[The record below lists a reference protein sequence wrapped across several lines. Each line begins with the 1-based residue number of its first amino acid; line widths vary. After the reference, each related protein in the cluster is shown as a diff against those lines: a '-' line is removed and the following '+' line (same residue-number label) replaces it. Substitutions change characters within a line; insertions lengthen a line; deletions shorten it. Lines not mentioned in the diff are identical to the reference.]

1 MSFLPGA
8 DGCRRAGAVEAVDVL
23 THALAAV
30 TSLLAD
36 LVVDD
41 SCQRRSGP
49 PQPVADEAPAIDRL
63 VALLGRDPQGSLT
76 G

>member
-1 MSFLPGA
+1 LSTTPA
-8 DGCRRAGAVEAVDVL
+8 DGVR
-23 THALAAV
+23 
-30 TSLLAD
+30 
-36 LVVDD
+36 
-41 SCQRRSGP
+41 P